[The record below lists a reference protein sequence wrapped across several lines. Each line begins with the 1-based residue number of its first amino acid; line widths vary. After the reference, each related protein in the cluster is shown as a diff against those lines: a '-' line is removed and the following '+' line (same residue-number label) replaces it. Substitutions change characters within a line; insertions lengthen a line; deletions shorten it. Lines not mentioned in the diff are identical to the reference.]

1 MDKILVT
8 IYVLSIDEQFDIFLP
23 ISKSVSY
30 VLDYIQDSIVD
41 LSNNNYIK
49 KENALL
55 YLSDG
60 LIVNPNNTV
69 KYSGIKNGSKLCL
82 V

>member
-8 IYVLSIDEQFDIFLP
+8 IYVLSIDEQFDVFLP
-23 ISKSVSY
+23 IGKTVSY
-30 VLDYIQDSIVD
+30 ILDYIQDSIVD
-41 LSNNNYIK
+41 LSNNNYVK
-49 KENALL
+49 KENVLL
-55 YLSDG
+55 YLSNG

-69 KYSGIKNGSKLCL
+69 KYSGIKNGSMLCL